1 MQTGDLAISAVT
13 NKCNEVMMTKKAEK
27 RAERERNL
35 NLCANKLLS
44 CQMKSEIVVFFLS
57 FIWYISCWIHRRLKR
72 KVNHHG
78 QREAKGKN
86 VHSA

>member
-13 NKCNEVMMTKKAEK
+13 NRCNEVMMTKK
-27 RAERERNL
+27 AERERNL

-44 CQMKSEIVVFFLS
+44 CQMKSEIVFFFLS

>member
-57 FIWYISCWIHRRLKR
+57 FIWYISC
-72 KVNHHG
+72 
-78 QREAKGKN
+78 
-86 VHSA
+86 